1 MLNPKEIDNM
11 ISDTLTQCRRPPKRN
26 NELRIERLLIE
37 GQVLMNTLALYA
49 DPDNWTEDGKFAPCV
64 AAELVGYDPTA
75 TAREAIDFL
84 RTR

>member
-11 ISDTLTQCRRPPKRN
+11 ISDTLTQCRRPPRRN

-37 GQVLMNTLALYA
+37 GQVLMNALSMYA
-49 DPDNWTEDGKFAPCV
+49 DSQNWTEDGRFVPTVKSSF
-64 AAELVGYDPTA
+64 DPTFP
-75 TAREAIDFL
+75 AREAIDFL